1 MAFDA
6 QNKRKIFLDAEKQSI
21 NNDALKRQHGKYS
34 ALTKK
39 CFHGNKKVIKFC
51 SKHAVWLQFQFSWQI
66 LCKTSHQA

>member
-6 QNKRKIFLDAEKQSI
+6 RNKRKIFLDAEKQSI
-21 NNDALKRQHGKYS
+21 NNDAFKSQHGKYS

-51 SKHAVWLQFQFSWQI
+51 SKLAV
-66 LCKTSHQA
+66 